1 MSIIESII
9 LGIVQGI
16 GEFLPISSSAHLI
29 LVRFL
34 FNMQTLDPTFEKAF
48 DVALHFGTLVAV
60 IFVFYKDWLSLFKGA
75 IQRVTKKKKTFESKM
90 FGYLVLATIPGA
102 IAGLLLE
109 DIIDSV
115 VRQNV
120 LIIAILLALMGIFI
134 YIGDKWA
141 EKHYKKPDEYK
152 DLTLR
157 QTFLI
162 GLSQALAII
171 PGFSRSGTTI
181 LASRLMGVSREAA
194 AKFTFLLSTPIIF
207 GAAIVKVGDL
217 MTNFNI
223 AIIVGVITSAVVGV
237 LSIKFLLKYIKNND
251 FAIFAYYRVFIALIV
266 IIKLILT

>member
-1 MSIIESII
+1 MQKYVKNSVP
-9 LGIVQGI
+9 IVFAADDGY
-16 GEFLPISSSAHLI
+16 A
-29 LVRFL
+29 
-34 FNMQTLDPTFEKAF
+34 MPTA
-48 DVALHFGTLVAV
+48 VAIT
-60 IFVFYKDWLSLFKGA
+60 SLLEN
-75 IQRVTKKKKTFESKM
+75 KKKKTFYK
-90 FGYLVLATIPGA
+90 
-102 IAGLLLE
+102 
-109 DIIDSV
+109 
-115 VRQNV
+115 
-120 LIIAILLALMGIFI
+120 I
-134 YIGDKWA
+134 YILTPGLS

-181 LASRLMGVSREAA
+181 LASRLMGVSREGA